1 MYGYR
6 WLSASGK
13 RLLMPLRRKRA
24 RFEQLTEFER
34 GRINGLREAG
44 LSYRAVA
51 ARVQRNSSTV
61 MRVWKQWT
69 DECRTTRKS
78 GSGPRNV
85 TSTRD
90 DRHLVRMARTDRTAS
105 SRQLAAQWSIA
116 TGVSLCASSIRRRL
130 LQRGLRARTP
140 LYRIPLTL
148 NHRRLRLQWAN
159 QHRDW
164 RADWQHVVFSD
175 ESRFNLW
182 YHDGRIRVRRY
193 AGERHLPE
201 CIIERHSGRTPG
213 VMVWGAIAYH
223 GRSQLLRIV
232 GNLNSNRYISEVL
245 QPQAVPFLQSLPGAV
260 FQQDNARPHIARTV
274 QSFFATRQVQLL
286 PWPAYSPDMSPIEH
300 VWDFVGRRLARDPRP
315 VASADELWVRIQ
327 TIWNALPQADIQNL
341 FDSMPRR
348 VAALIAARGGYTKY

>member
-1 MYGYR
+1 M
-6 WLSASGK
+6 
-13 RLLMPLRRKRA
+13 
-24 RFEQLTEFER
+24 
-34 GRINGLREAG
+34 
-44 LSYRAVA
+44 
-51 ARVQRNSSTV
+51 
-61 MRVWKQWT
+61 
-69 DECRTTRKS
+69 
-78 GSGPRNV
+78 
-85 TSTRD
+85 
-90 DRHLVRMARTDRTAS
+90 
-105 SRQLAAQWSIA
+105 
-116 TGVSLCASSIRRRL
+116 CASSIRRRL

-213 VMVWGAIAYH
+213 VMVWGAIVYH

-286 PWPAYSPDMSPIEH
+286 PWPAYSPDMSLIEH